1 MSKEVEKVTCNY
13 CESVYKLLYD
23 FEETQGQARF
33 CPFCGEECYD
43 EDEIAEDPE
52 DD

>member
-23 FEETQGQARF
+23 YDETQGHPRF

-43 EDEIAEDPE
+43 DELTEDEDED
-52 DD
+52 

>member
-1 MSKEVEKVTCNY
+1 MTKEIEKVTCNY

-23 FEETQGQARF
+23 YEETQGSARY

-43 EDEIAEDPE
+43 DELVVDEDED
-52 DD
+52 